1 MTIAEARAAIADG
14 TVVGGM
20 IPKLDE
26 SIRVLEDGSVAAIH
40 IVGDL
45 EAGDLQREMHTPGS
59 VGTALLP

>member
-1 MTIAEARAAIADG
+1 
-14 TVVGGM
+14 M

-26 SIRVLEDGSVAAIH
+26 SIRVLENGEVSAIH

-45 EAGDLQREMHTPGS
+45 SPGDLRRELAEPGS